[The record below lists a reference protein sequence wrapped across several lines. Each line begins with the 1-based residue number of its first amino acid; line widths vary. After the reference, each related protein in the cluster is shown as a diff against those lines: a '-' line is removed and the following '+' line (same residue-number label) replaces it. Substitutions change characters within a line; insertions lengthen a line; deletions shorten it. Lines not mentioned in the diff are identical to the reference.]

1 MPVQWKIFR
10 IINYLIII
18 PSALIILA
26 LIISTGLQF
35 YTDFAFLSFIFI
47 STCGIIVIVNCIINH
62 LWLERYYPENYP
74 GKAFRNFSTV
84 FFVLMT
90 LVLLLFTGLFI
101 TSVYDLFVEVNV
113 VRDWSE
119 YLAFGL
125 SGFIITCGFYL
136 LVYRVKIRRLVRR
149 NQQRLFN
156 NFLETNN

>member
-10 IINYLIII
+10 IVNYLIII

-35 YTDFAFLSFIFI
+35 YTDFAILSFIFI

-62 LWLERYYPENYP
+62 LWLDRYYPENYP
-74 GKAFRNFSTV
+74 GKAFRNFSAV

-90 LVLLLFTGLFI
+90 LVLLLFTWLFI
-101 TSVYDLFVEVNV
+101 TSVYDLFVEENV
-113 VRDWSE
+113 VSDWSE

-136 LVYRVKIRRLVRR
+136 LVCRVKIRRLVRR

-156 NFLETNN
+156 NFLEANN